1 MPQLI
6 VSISGI
12 RGIVGD
18 GLGPAEARAFG
29 LAFGAHL
36 GGPEGGGV
44 VLGRDSRPSG
54 PMLAEALKEGFLRA
68 GCGVLD
74 VGVLSTPGVAVAV
87 RHLGAAGGAVVT
99 ASHNPAAYNGIKLL
113 SSSGRAL
120 SREDGRAVRDRFQR
134 RAFTEVSPDAIGRGE
149 TVSDAACIHVERV
162 LGVVDAE
169 QIRRRRFRVALDPVN
184 GAGGA
189 EMVRLLESLGCRVHA
204 INVEPTGEFGRGPE
218 PTPENLADLAEAV
231 CRHGAAVG
239 FALDP
244 DADRL
249 SLVDETGRPVGE
261 EYTLAL
267 VCRHRLSQE
276 RGPLAANL
284 STSRMLDEVAES
296 AGVTLYRTPV
306 GELNVAEAI
315 EREGC
320 LIGGE
325 GNGGVID
332 PRICPVRDSLVGA
345 ALILEM
351 MATSGRPLSEHC
363 SDLPVYT
370 MVKEKAPLG
379 DAEASE
385 VLEAVRRRFPEAR
398 LDERDGVHLAWE
410 NGWLHVRA
418 SNTEPILRI
427 IAEATEEHTA
437 RSRVREVMNLT
448 RPPG

>member
-44 VLGRDSRPSG
+44 VLGRDTRPSG

-68 GCGVLD
+68 GCRALD

-149 TVSDAACIHVERV
+149 TVSDAACIHVEHV
-162 LGVVDAE
+162 LAVVDAE

-231 CRHGAAVG
+231 RRHEAAVG

-284 STSRMLDEVAES
+284 STSRMLDEVAEA

-332 PRICPVRDSLVGA
+332 PRVCPVRDGLVGA
-345 ALILEM
+345 ALVLEM

-370 MVKEKAPLG
+370 MVKEKVPLG

-385 VLEAVRRRFPEAR
+385 VLEAVRRRFPDAR

-437 RSRVREVMNLT
+437 RSRVREVMNLA